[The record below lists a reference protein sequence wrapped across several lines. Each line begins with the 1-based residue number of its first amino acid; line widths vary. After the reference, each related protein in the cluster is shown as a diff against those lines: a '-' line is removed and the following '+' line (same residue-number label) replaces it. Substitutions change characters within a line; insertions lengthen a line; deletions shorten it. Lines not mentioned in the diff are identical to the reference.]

1 MVPVL
6 RVGAIRDHDKI
17 DAAFVRGSALFN
29 QYLIHP
35 DDFTL

>member
-1 MVPVL
+1 MVPVF

-17 DAAFVRGSALFN
+17 DAAFVMGSALFA

-35 DDFTL
+35 DDFIL